1 MTRAETAPPP
11 LPGTAPGSRN
21 GADPMEAHMRNRIGA
36 AGGGRPETVGLITLS
51 HRGDLERCA
60 LLFESIDRHV
70 PRRGQHHV
78 IVDDADVPLFAAY
91 ARPDRHILP
100 LSRFVPRWLRPIPVL
115 RWRRRRYWWSLHG
128 KPISGWHI
136 QQIVK
141 IEAVRALPEE
151 RFCLIDSD
159 IYFFKDF
166 DLGDIAH
173 PNSTPFHV
181 HAGGVTEE
189 RPRHKLWVA
198 TAARLLATPPP
209 ALPADD
215 YIDQIIVWDQATI
228 RGMIARIESVSG
240 RGWVAAMCRDRDF
253 SEYMIYGAY
262 VAASAEAASR
272 HAVTHESFTRTHWE
286 ADELSRADILAM
298 LRTATPRERAFCIQ
312 SFGSTPLA
320 TIRAALN
327 DFYAEV
333 AENQHNV
340 KHKAVD
346 GE

>member
-1 MTRAETAPPP
+1 MTGADGTPPF
-11 LPGTAPGSRN
+11 PGTP
-21 GADPMEAHMRNRIGA
+21 PMEARMQTRIGA

-60 LLFESIDRHV
+60 LLFDSIDRHV
-70 PRRGQHHV
+70 AQRGQHYV
-78 IVDDADVPLFAAY
+78 VVDDEDVPLFAPY
-91 ARPDRHILP
+91 ARANRRILP

-115 RWRRRRYWWSLHG
+115 RWRGRRYWWSLHG

-166 DLGDIAH
+166 DLGGIAH
-173 PNSTPFHV
+173 PNPTPFHV
-181 HAGGVTEE
+181 HPGGVTEE

-209 ALPADD
+209 DLPADD

-228 RGMIARIESVSG
+228 REMIARIESVSG
-240 RGWVAAMCRDRDF
+240 RDWVAAMCRDRDF

-262 VAASAEAASR
+262 VAASAAAGSR

-286 ADELSRADILAM
+286 ADELSLSDILAM
-298 LRTATPRERAFCIQ
+298 LRSATPRERAFCIQ

-320 TIRAALN
+320 TIRAAL
-327 DFYAEV
+327 DAYYAE
-333 AENQHNV
+333 AAASERGL
-340 KHKAVD
+340 KPTRS
-346 GE
+346 